1 MSRPE
6 FSPDDSSPEPVSAR
20 VLARVSP
27 TSAPADFPPASLPPG
42 TSPRYQ
48 AWARVLGTLAI
59 VAIVAVSFLIGS
71 RIGWLR
77 VGTGDLAR
85 PAGPSEAAAAAAQR
99 NNPALSERTSE
110 RQRNTNSNTTSKPV
124 SNPPAAD
131 ELVVYE
137 KGKVIFRMKPAP
149 AQPGETQ
156 NVGAANAQ
164 TNNSHAKNVRARHNH
179 VQPDSTEA
187 TGDSVVK
194 ASSVTKLAPL
204 QPVWLSPTRAET
216 RLLSRIEP
224 EYPPEARAAHRS
236 GNVVLEVQV
245 SEDGSVS
252 NIRTLSGDPVLAA
265 AATSAVRAWR
275 YQPFR
280 QHDHPSPF
288 QTDVT
293 LTFTLPD

>member
-1 MSRPE
+1 
-6 FSPDDSSPEPVSAR
+6 
-20 VLARVSP
+20 
-27 TSAPADFPPASLPPG
+27 LP
-42 TSPRYQ
+42 
-48 AWARVLGTLAI
+48 
-59 VAIVAVSFLIGS
+59 
-71 RIGWLR
+71 
-77 VGTGDLAR
+77 
-85 PAGPSEAAAAAAQR
+85 
-99 NNPALSERTSE
+99 ERTSKI
-110 RQRNTNSNTTSKPV
+110 QRKTNSEITSKAA
-124 SNPPAAD
+124 SNPTAAD

-137 KGKVIFRMKPAP
+137 KGKVIFRMKPVP

-156 NVGAANAQ
+156 NVAAANAQ
-164 TNNSHAKNVRARHNH
+164 TNNSQAKNGRARHKH

-187 TGDSVVK
+187 AGDSVVK
-194 ASSVTKLAPL
+194 ASSTTKLAPL

-236 GNVVLEVQV
+236 GNVVLEVHV
-245 SEDGSVS
+245 AEDGSVS
-252 NIRTLSGDPVLAA
+252 NIRTLSGDPVLAGA
-265 AATSAVRAWR
+265 AAAAVRAWR